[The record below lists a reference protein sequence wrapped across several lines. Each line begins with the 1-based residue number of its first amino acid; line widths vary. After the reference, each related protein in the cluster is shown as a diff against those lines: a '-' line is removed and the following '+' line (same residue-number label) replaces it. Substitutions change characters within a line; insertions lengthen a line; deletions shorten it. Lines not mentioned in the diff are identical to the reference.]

1 MKNWLPMGFEPP
13 EGLLVPPE
21 HHLRPIRASDVDID
35 YPAVMGSRERLWTIF
50 GDAWRWPPESMTF
63 EEDRADLARHECE
76 MVERQSFNYAV
87 LDETEK
93 SLAGCVYLDP
103 PGRIGAD
110 ADISWW
116 VVDDL
121 ASTPLVSSMSVLIP
135 SWVSEHWPF
144 VEPRFIGIDITWD
157 EWLRLPP
164 P

>member
-1 MKNWLPMGFEPP
+1 
-13 EGLLVPPE
+13 
-21 HHLRPIRASDVDID
+21 
-35 YPAVMGSRERLWTIF
+35 
-50 GDAWRWPPESMTF
+50 
-63 EEDRADLARHECE
+63 

-93 SLAGCVYLDP
+93 RLAGCVYLDP

-121 ASTPLVSSMSVLIP
+121 ASTPLVSSLSVLIP